1 MATNWT
7 LAEATKEI
15 LSGNKEAICDIG
27 KRFPL
32 TATAIASMGNNEGA
46 LTIINALPGK
56 ITARKIEQALKG
68 DVEDVDAEDVDNTP
82 VENED
87 NTPVEKSAK
96 KRRNKKA
103 KVEEPVEDA
112 NDEEED
118 DPVALYKEC
127 KKAGLKVKARQ
138 SADYYKAE
146 LAKLNEEND
155 DDWDD
160 DEEVEETPKK
170 PAKKDKKPAKKAA
183 PKKEEPVE
191 DDDDD
196 DDDDDWDI

>member
-46 LTIINALPGK
+46 LTIINALPEK
-56 ITARKIEQALKG
+56 ITARKIEQTLKG
-68 DVEDVDAEDVDNTP
+68 DVEDTDVEDVDDTP
-82 VENED
+82 VEEKD
-87 NTPVEKSAK
+87 ETPVEKPAK
-96 KRRNKKA
+96 KRRSKKA

-112 NDEEED
+112 KDDEE

-146 LAKLNEEND
+146 LAKLNEDD
-155 DDWDD
+155 DDWGD
-160 DEEVEETPKK
+160 DEEEEETPKK
-170 PAKKDKKPAKKAA
+170 PAKKAS
-183 PKKEEPVE
+183 PKKEEPVVE
-191 DDDDD
+191 DD